1 MCRKPLWK
9 EGTLYVPCK
18 KQKKRMFQADR
29 ATLVSGSLYIE
40 RNPPVAA
47 SRYRQDTKSG
57 QDKHQASLTAA

>member
-47 SRYRQDTKSG
+47 SRYFVYVSKLLFG
-57 QDKHQASLTAA
+57 CMF